1 MAILDVVRVAIFTLS
16 QMLLEWCL
24 MEQRTKSMGLNGK
37 TLLLLDFN
45 LGTDEAVLQQ
55 YPLQLLSGYSA
66 SETLE
71 HLTH

>member
-1 MAILDVVRVAIFTLS
+1 MAILDVVRVAIFTLP

-24 MEQRTKSMGLNGK
+24 MEQRTKSMGLNGE

-55 YPLQLLSGYSA
+55 VSPAVAKWIQCQ
-66 SETLE
+66 
-71 HLTH
+71 